1 MLLLCS
7 INLSFSALAIFQKSL
22 HSLDFVMFIP
32 LIILI
37 IKLTIAFLVIKMY
50 FINYITKK
58 AIAILV

>member
-1 MLLLCS
+1 
-7 INLSFSALAIFQKSL
+7 
-22 HSLDFVMFIP
+22 MFIP